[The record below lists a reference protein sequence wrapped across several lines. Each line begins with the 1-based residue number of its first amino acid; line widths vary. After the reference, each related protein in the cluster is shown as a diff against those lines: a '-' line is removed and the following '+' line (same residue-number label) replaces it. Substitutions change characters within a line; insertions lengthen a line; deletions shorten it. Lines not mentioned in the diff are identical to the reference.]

1 MINPNDYMK
10 EREQVAMT
18 MVRLFNR
25 GLTTVSGGNISL
37 RINKDLFCITPSALD
52 KGNLIAS
59 QIAVVGMDGTN
70 YTPEFKLSIESE
82 IHRLILIN
90 RPDINAIV
98 HSHPIYASTFSCV
111 DDFESKINV
120 KLTAE
125 SYYFSPELV
134 NVPYSLMGTKDLAIK
149 VSEVSKKHDL
159 MLMQNHG
166 AIALSTTLLKAFD
179 KMDLLERAA
188 QMTVIAL
195 QLNTYGIKVKSL
207 TEEQC
212 AEIKTL

>member
-1 MINPNDYMK
+1 MINPNDYMN
-10 EREQVAMT
+10 ERSQVAQT
-18 MVRLFNR
+18 MRRLYNR

-37 RINKDLFCITPSALD
+37 RINDQLFCITPSALD
-52 KGNLIAS
+52 KGNLVASNIA
-59 QIAVVGMDGTN
+59 IVGMDGIN
-70 YTPEFKLSIESE
+70 YTPEYKLSIESE

-98 HSHPIYASTFSCV
+98 HSHPIYASAFSCV
-111 DDFESKINV
+111 DSEECMINI

-125 SYYFSPELV
+125 SYYFSSDLV
-134 NVPYSLMGTKDLAIK
+134 NVPYSLMGSSDLALK
-149 VSEVSKKHDL
+149 VSEASKLHDL

-188 QMTVIAL
+188 QMTVISQ
-195 QLNTYGIKVKSL
+195 QLKHSGIEVKSL
-207 TEEQC
+207 SDQQC
-212 AEIKTL
+212 KEIKTL